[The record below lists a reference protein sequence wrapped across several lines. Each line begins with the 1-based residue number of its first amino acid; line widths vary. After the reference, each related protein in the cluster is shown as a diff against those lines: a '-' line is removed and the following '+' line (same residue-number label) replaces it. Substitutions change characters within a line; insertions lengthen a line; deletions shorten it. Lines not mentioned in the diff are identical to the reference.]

1 MTNDTE
7 RYDLYTA
14 AAWIRGHAK
23 AAGIPSLTEEQLDLP
38 LEDLGEEELK
48 KIVAA
53 GEQAELKLYQFKSGK
68 KEPAPNDIFKPLA
81 LLIHSFFRLLIY
93 K

>member
-1 MTNDTE
+1 MTNNTG

-38 LEDLGEEELK
+38 LEERG
-48 KIVAA
+48 
-53 GEQAELKLYQFKSGK
+53 FSSGS
-68 KEPAPNDIFKPLA
+68 A
-81 LLIHSFFRLLIY
+81 
-93 K
+93 